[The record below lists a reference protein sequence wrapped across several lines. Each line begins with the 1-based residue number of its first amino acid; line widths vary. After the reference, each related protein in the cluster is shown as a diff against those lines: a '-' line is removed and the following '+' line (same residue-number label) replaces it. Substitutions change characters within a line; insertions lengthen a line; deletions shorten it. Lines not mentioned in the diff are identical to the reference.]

1 MWLSGDLDSPPAGG
15 DTGAVCRSIVVPG
28 KPNMGARW
36 VLMSAGKLSAGF
48 DGDLLD
54 PIARL
59 LRLLD
64 RPEDIPVLAPTIE
77 REILWRL

>member
-1 MWLSGDLDSPPAGG
+1 
-15 DTGAVCRSIVVPG
+15 
-28 KPNMGARW
+28 MGARW